1 MSGLQKTKS
10 ITIKGDVYT
19 LDISKFTVN
28 NFISLESEKQ
38 RISKSNYYQ
47 MATTWFSN
55 TMMAAN
61 LVDMIAT
68 FRVLLP
74 DLEKSLAESYEKLNL
89 IDVKDVLQVYLK
101 EVSPWYQEWMKEFN
115 APFEESESDVADEK

>member
-1 MSGLQKTKS
+1 MSELQKTKS
-10 ITIKGDVYT
+10 IKIKGDVFV
-19 LDISKFTVN
+19 LDISKFTVS
-28 NFISLESEKQ
+28 NFITLESEKQ

-74 DLEKSLAESYEKLNL
+74 ELEKSLNESYEKLNL
-89 IDVKDVLQVYLK
+89 IDVKDLLKIYLK
-101 EVSPWYQEWMKEFN
+101 EVSPWYQKWMEEFN
-115 APFEESESDVADEK
+115 APFEESESDVDAEK